1 MLDWLSTNR
10 DVPEGKDISPA
21 TRYASIEDHEL
32 LIRTLLDDDNAIA
45 DDAPTTPGPVFAAR
59 AFKHLIWGTPAPEEI
74 ARQRPHARRST
85 SEPNKTAQTPP
96 RRTASESAKGG
107 SLGEPS
113 PGKQRGILLTP
124 GTGATRRRKEVSWE
138 GRDIAGPSLTAP
150 TPRDIPG
157 RFPSPWTAK
166 KGVILTKD
174 PKDISQK
181 KPTSTSTSSQPRR
194 RAASIDDITTDM
206 THPRSTSGTYW
217 KSEYDMYSHKSTHE
231 MKRLAKKEQLAKKY
245 ARHKDSEAATLAEEL
260 RHEQARVVDL
270 EKQVSEYVSKLEVA
284 VTELQ
289 EEKNQRRARSQ
300 HFNKGDED
308 AREAEWHRKAN
319 ERLQVEIEKV
329 RAERAANKAEL
340 AKERQE
346 IKKHDELLKKKD
358 EQIERLKAQVK
369 AMEAQLSTLP
379 EGTDK
384 TASSQRATRQE
395 PNVGSSPLPQAL
407 DGSDIW
413 AASTRERSSRIRSRG
428 DPQNVAADT
437 TTYKSPARQ
446 PLSKRDVN
454 PVASSPFP
462 LDVKVSATTNTAAA
476 SASYRR
482 PEVVEA
488 KRETAAKDKTSAQ
501 TLSDERKEAAKR
513 RLEEKKRARTGKV

>member
-1 MLDWLSTNR
+1 MI
-10 DVPEGKDISPA
+10 K
-21 TRYASIEDHEL
+21 DHESL
-32 LIRTLLDDDNAIA
+32 LRTLTDDDNAIA

-59 AFKHLIWGTPAPEEI
+59 AFKHLIWGTPAPEEM
-74 ARQRPHARRST
+74 AKQRPHARRST
-85 SEPNKTAQTPP
+85 SEPDHKATQTPP
-96 RRTASESAKGG
+96 RRIASESAKRA

-124 GTGATRRRKEVSWE
+124 GIGGTRGKSVSFE
-138 GRDIAGPSLTAP
+138 GKDRAGPNLSAP

-166 KGVILTKD
+166 KEVILTKES
-174 PKDISQK
+174 KNISQQ
-181 KPTSTSTSSQPRR
+181 KPTPTSSQPRR

-206 THPRSTSGTYW
+206 SHPRSTSGTYW

-245 ARHKDSEAATLAEEL
+245 ARHKDSEAATLAETL
-260 RHEQARVVDL
+260 RHEQGRVAEL
-270 EKQVSEYVSKLEVA
+270 EKQVSEYVSKLNIALGEVQ
-284 VTELQ
+284 ELKD
-289 EEKNQRRARSQ
+289 ERRAKNQ
-300 HFNKGDED
+300 HFNKSDED

-319 ERLQVEIEKV
+319 ERLQVEIEKR

-346 IKKHDELLKKKD
+346 IKRKDEMIRKAD
-358 EQIERLKAQVK
+358 EQIAELEAKLR
-369 AMEAQLSTLP
+369 AMGVDPATLP
-379 EGTDK
+379 WRTTDNTTSAK
-384 TASSQRATRQE
+384 RGTRQE
-395 PNVGSSPLPQAL
+395 SNVESSPLPQQL

-413 AASTRERSSRIRSRG
+413 AASTRERSSRTRSRN
-428 DPQNVAADT
+428 DAQDVAA
-437 TTYKSPARQ
+437 KSPARQ
-446 PLSKRDVN
+446 PLSKRDTN
-454 PVASSPFP
+454 PIPSSPFP
-462 LDVKVSATTNTAAA
+462 LDVKVSAATNTAA

-488 KRETAAKDKTSAQ
+488 KRETVAKDKTSAQ

-513 RLEEKKRARTGKV
+513 RLEEKKRARMGK